1 MKQKKR
7 RVLYFKLTTLKIDNQ
22 LNTNY
27 NFRYLLLFLTFIS
40 VQILR
45 GQPPIPARPSPP
57 KLVNDFANLLS
68 PNERQQLESDLTRYF
83 DSTSTQIAI
92 VTVADLGDYDIVDWA
107 VEIGKKW
114 GVGMQQKNNGV
125 VIIVSLAPRKKTFI
139 ATGYGVE
146 GFLPDVICK
155 RIVDQYINPKFKEGK
170 FYEGLN
176 GGFQGIRAAAKGEFV
191 NEDAG
196 KSGGGDAGFW
206 IFIAI
211 MVAVLIFIIWSQR
224 AGRNNAQYGTQRR
237 HYQNDGG
244 VPWIF
249 WGGGGGFGNSGGGFG
264 GGSDS
269 DSGSFGGFGG
279 GDFGGGGAGGDW

>member
-1 MKQKKR
+1 MN
-7 RVLYFKLTTLKIDNQ
+7 TT
-22 LNTNY
+22 Y
-27 NFRYLLLFLTFIS
+27 NLRYLLLFLTLIS

-45 GQPPIPARPSPP
+45 GQPPIPERPSPP
-57 KLVNDFANLLS
+57 KLVNDFAHLLS
-68 PNERQQLESDLTRYF
+68 TNEQQQLESDLTRYF

-114 GVGMQQKNNGV
+114 GVGMKQKNNGV

-155 RIVDQYINPKFKEGK
+155 RIVEQYINPKFKEGK

-196 KSGGGDAGFW
+196 KSGDGEAGFW
-206 IFIAI
+206 IFLFI
-211 MVAVLIFIIWSQR
+211 MLAVIIFIIWSQR
-224 AGRNNAQYGTQRR
+224 AGRNNAQYGTRR
-237 HYQNDGG
+237 RNYDNGGG

-249 WGGGGGFGNSGGGFG
+249 WGGGGGNGGGFG
-264 GGSDS
+264 GGGDS

>member
-1 MKQKKR
+1 M
-7 RVLYFKLTTLKIDNQ
+7 
-22 LNTNY
+22 NTNY
-27 NFRYLLLFLTFIS
+27 NFRYLLLFLTLIS

-45 GQPPIPARPSPP
+45 GQPPIPTRPSPP
-57 KLVNDFANLLS
+57 KLVNDFANLLA

-92 VTVADLGDYDIVDWA
+92 VTLADLGDYDIVDWA

-125 VIIVSLAPRKKTFI
+125 VIIVSLAPRKRTFI

-191 NEDAG
+191 NENAG
-196 KSGGGDAGFW
+196 KGGGDDAIGFW
-206 IFIAI
+206 IFLFI
-211 MVAVLIFIIWSQR
+211 MLAVLVFIIWSQR
-224 AGRNNAQYGTQRR
+224 AGRNNAHYGTRRR

-249 WGGGGGFGNSGGGFG
+249 WGSGGGFGNSGGSGFG
-264 GGSDS
+264 GGDS

>member
-1 MKQKKR
+1 M
-7 RVLYFKLTTLKIDNQ
+7 L
-22 LNTNY
+22 
-27 NFRYLLLFLTFIS
+27 RYLFVFLTLFS
-40 VQILR
+40 VSILR

-57 KLVNDFANLLS
+57 RLVNDFANLLS
-68 PNERQQLESDLTRYF
+68 PNEKQQLEGDLTRYF
-83 DSTSTQIAI
+83 DSTSTQIAV
-92 VTVADLGDYDIVDWA
+92 VTLADLGDYDIVDWA

-114 GVGMQQKNNGV
+114 GVGMKQKNNGV

-191 NEDAG
+191 NENPK
-196 KSGGGDAGFW
+196 KSGDSDGGFW
-206 IFIAI
+206 IFIIIMIAI
-211 MVAVLIFIIWSQR
+211 LIFIIWSQNAR
-224 AGRNNAQYGTQRR
+224 RNSAHYGTRRR
-237 HYQNDGG
+237 HYQDNSGG
-244 VPWIF
+244 GGWIF
-249 WGGGGGFGNSGGGFG
+249 WGGGGFGGNSGGGFG
-264 GGSDS
+264 GGSGS
-269 DSGSFGGFGG
+269 DDSFGGFGG